1 MIWRTFVAIIGTK
14 KRNTEFLDL
23 NKIHFILIC
32 FPSYIQTP
40 LRTSPG
46 AAFVYTFR
54 AFPSLPPVAAKKQ
67 KSFFAGAHPRVASLA
82 PLGQFTF
89 CTWRKILLRMQV
101 WNLSP
106 PGTNSARADCKTV
119 KKVPRDFFDG
129 KHRSGPHPERRLY
142 IRACILQKGLD
153 FLLTPMGGVL

>member
-1 MIWRTFVAIIGTK
+1 MAKQGEKGLIWRTFVAIIGTK
-14 KRNTEFLDL
+14 KRNTEFLNL

-54 AFPSLPPVAAKKQ
+54 ASQSLPPVAAKKQ
-67 KSFFAGAHPRVASLA
+67 KSFFAGA
-82 PLGQFTF
+82 

>member
-54 AFPSLPPVAAKKQ
+54 ASQSLPPVAANKIKIIFRRGAYLAKNTAQDASVEFVPSGDKFCARRLQNGQ
-67 KSFFAGAHPRVASLA
+67 K
-82 PLGQFTF
+82 
-89 CTWRKILLRMQV
+89 
-101 WNLSP
+101 SP
-106 PGTNSARADCKTV
+106 PGL
-119 KKVPRDFFDG
+119 F
-129 KHRSGPHPERRLY
+129 
-142 IRACILQKGLD
+142 
-153 FLLTPMGGVL
+153 

>member
-54 AFPSLPPVAAKKQ
+54 ASQSLPPQAAKKQ
-67 KSFFAGAHPRVASLA
+67 KSFFAGAR
-82 PLGQFTF
+82 
-89 CTWRKILLRMQV
+89 TWRKILLRMQV

-129 KHRSGPHPERRLY
+129 KHRSGPHPGRRLY
-142 IRACILQKGLD
+142 FSLVFCKKAWI
-153 FLLTPMGGVL
+153 FS

>member
-14 KRNTEFLDL
+14 KRNTEFLNL

-54 AFPSLPPVAAKKQ
+54 ASQSLPPVAANKIKIIFRRGAPQGGFSCPFGAIHLLYLAKNTAQDASVEFVPSGDKFCARRLQNGQ
-67 KSFFAGAHPRVASLA
+67 KR
-82 PLGQFTF
+82 PLGLF
-89 CTWRKILLRMQV
+89 
-101 WNLSP
+101 
-106 PGTNSARADCKTV
+106 
-119 KKVPRDFFDG
+119 
-129 KHRSGPHPERRLY
+129 
-142 IRACILQKGLD
+142 
-153 FLLTPMGGVL
+153 

>member
-23 NKIHFILIC
+23 NKILFILIC

-54 AFPSLPPVAAKKQ
+54 ASQSLPPVAAKKQ
-67 KSFFAGAHPRVASLA
+67 KSFFAGAR
-82 PLGQFTF
+82 
-89 CTWRKILLRMQV
+89 TWRKILLRMQV

-106 PGTNSARADCKTV
+106 PGTNSARADCKTA
-119 KKVPRDFFDG
+119 KKVPRDFFGG
-129 KHRSGPHPERRLY
+129 KHRSGPHPGRRLY
-142 IRACILQKGLD
+142 IRAFVYKSVHFAKSLGFSLD
-153 FLLTPMGGVL
+153 THGGSAIISKDLNFW

>member
-46 AAFVYTFR
+46 AAFV
-54 AFPSLPPVAAKKQ
+54 
-67 KSFFAGAHPRVASLA
+67 FF
-82 PLGQFTF
+82 
-89 CTWRKILLRMQV
+89 
-101 WNLSP
+101 
-106 PGTNSARADCKTV
+106 
-119 KKVPRDFFDG
+119 
-129 KHRSGPHPERRLY
+129 
-142 IRACILQKGLD
+142 ACILQKGLD

>member
-1 MIWRTFVAIIGTK
+1 MDKRQKVAKQGEQGLIWRTFVAIIGTK

-54 AFPSLPPVAAKKQ
+54 ASQSLPPVAANKIKIIFRRGMYLAKNTAQDASVEFVPSGDKFCARRLQNGQ
-67 KSFFAGAHPRVASLA
+67 K
-82 PLGQFTF
+82 
-89 CTWRKILLRMQV
+89 
-101 WNLSP
+101 SP
-106 PGTNSARADCKTV
+106 PGL
-119 KKVPRDFFDG
+119 F
-129 KHRSGPHPERRLY
+129 
-142 IRACILQKGLD
+142 
-153 FLLTPMGGVL
+153 

>member
-1 MIWRTFVAIIGTK
+1 MDKRQKVAKQGEQGLIWRTFVAIIGTK

-54 AFPSLPPVAAKKQ
+54 ASQSLPPVAANKIKIIFRRGVYLAKNTAQDASVEFVPSGDKFCARRLQNGQ
-67 KSFFAGAHPRVASLA
+67 K
-82 PLGQFTF
+82 
-89 CTWRKILLRMQV
+89 
-101 WNLSP
+101 SP
-106 PGTNSARADCKTV
+106 PGL
-119 KKVPRDFFDG
+119 F
-129 KHRSGPHPERRLY
+129 
-142 IRACILQKGLD
+142 
-153 FLLTPMGGVL
+153 

>member
-23 NKIHFILIC
+23 NKILFILIC

-54 AFPSLPPVAAKKQ
+54 ASQSLPPVAANKQ
-67 KSFFAGAHPRVASLA
+67 KSFFAGA
-82 PLGQFTF
+82 

-142 IRACILQKGLD
+142 FSLVFCIKAWI
-153 FLLTPMGGVL
+153 FS

>member
-23 NKIHFILIC
+23 NKILFILIC

-54 AFPSLPPVAAKKQ
+54 AFPSLPPVAANKQ
-67 KSFFAGAHPRVASLA
+67 KSFFAGA
-82 PLGQFTF
+82 

-142 IRACILQKGLD
+142 IRAFVYKSVHFAKRLGFSLD
-153 FLLTPMGGVL
+153 THGGSAIISKDLNFW